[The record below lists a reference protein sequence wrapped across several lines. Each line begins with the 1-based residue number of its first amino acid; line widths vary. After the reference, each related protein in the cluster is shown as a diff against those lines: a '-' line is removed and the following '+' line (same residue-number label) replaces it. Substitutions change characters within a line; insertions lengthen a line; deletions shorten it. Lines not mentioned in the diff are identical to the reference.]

1 MKQVWTLEELIECFT
16 LTSDELRWVH
26 RRQTHHQLGCAVY
39 LKIFEY
45 QGWFPGQKQS
55 IPKDIVAYLAA
66 QLQLSPDEFDAY
78 DWSGRSASRDRR
90 AIYERLGYRPATA
103 EDGESL
109 ARWLSEQPILQED
122 QRLDTLLDV
131 MYDRCRSLKLDPPT
145 PDRLKRIIRSG
156 IRRYETR
163 LFEHIASQLP
173 GKIRLALDNL
183 LYADPAVTGAE
194 ESGTVF
200 AWLKQDAGQA
210 SVTSVK
216 TTAERLRR
224 LQAIQ
229 LPDDLFAHTAQ
240 RILEDYARRAASERP
255 YELRR
260 HSPEVRYTLLA
271 AFCRVRQQDIT
282 DQLVDLFIQIVHKIN
297 ARAEK
302 RIDQKLIAEIH
313 HDRSEQLIVR
323 LLQAARDYPKGVIE
337 DVIYPIADPDQLQRL
352 IDEQKTTSR
361 RSYDRQVY
369 YVMRS
374 SYQYHYRAMLPVL
387 LDVLQFQSKS
397 QNAIIAALD
406 VVRLY
411 LTSRRHY
418 YPFEEVIPI
427 AGVIPPR
434 WQHVVIETDPDGKQR
449 VNRINYEI
457 CVLQTLR
464 DFVRGKVVWV
474 VGSRE
479 HRNPDQ
485 DLPIHFEQQR
495 AHYYALLGLPL
506 DPREFI
512 SSVQQTMHEVLTE
525 LDEGLPNN
533 TSVRLSKREGTGFTS
548 HRLHPN
554 LNRPFCVI

>member
-1 MKQVWTLEELIECFT
+1 MKQVWPLEELIECFT

-45 QGWFPGQKQS
+45 QGRFPGQKQS
-55 IPKDIVAYLAA
+55 IPKDIVAHLAA
-66 QLQLSPDEFDAY
+66 QLLLSPDEFETY
-78 DWSGRSASRDRR
+78 DGCGRSASRDRR
-90 AIYERLGYRPATA
+90 AIYERLGYRPATV
-103 EDGESL
+103 EDGEKL
-109 ARWLSEQPILQED
+109 ARWLSEQPILQQD

-145 PDRLKRIIRSG
+145 PNRLKRIIRSG
-156 IRRYETR
+156 VHQYETQ
-163 LFEHIASQLP
+163 FFKHIASRLASR
-173 GKIRLALDNL
+173 IRLALDNL
-183 LYADPAVTGAE
+183 LYADPAINSTE
-194 ESGTVF
+194 ESETVF

-216 TTAERLRR
+216 VTAARLRR
-224 LQAIQ
+224 LQTIQ
-229 LPDDLFAHTAQ
+229 LPDDLFIHTAPRVLQ
-240 RILEDYARRAASERP
+240 DYARRAASERP

-271 AFCRVRQQDIT
+271 AYCRIRQQDIT
-282 DQLVDLFIQIVHKIN
+282 DQLVDLFIQIVRKIN

-302 RIDQKLIAEIH
+302 RVDQKLIVELH
-313 HDRSEQLIVR
+313 HDHSEQLIVQ
-323 LLQAARDYPKGVIE
+323 LLQAARDHPKGVIE
-337 DVIYPIADPDQLQRL
+337 EIIYPIADPDQLQQL
-352 IDEQKTTSR
+352 IEEQKNTSR

-374 SYQYHYRAMLPVL
+374 SYQFHYQAMLPVL
-387 LDVLQFQSKS
+387 LDVLQFQSTS
-397 QNAIIAALD
+397 QPAIMAALD

-418 YPFEEVIPI
+418 YPLEEAVPI

-434 WQHVVIETDPDGKQR
+434 WQPVVMETDPDGRQR

-464 DFVRGKVVWV
+464 DYVRGKVVWV

-485 DLPIHFEQQR
+485 DLPMDFEQQR
-495 AHYYALLGLPL
+495 AYYYPLLGLPL
-506 DPREFI
+506 DPRDFI
-512 SSVQQTMHEVLTE
+512 SSIQQTMHEVLTE
-525 LDEGLPNN
+525 LNEGLPDN
-533 TSVRLSKREGTGFTS
+533 TPVRLSRREGHLDS
-548 HRLHPN
+548 HHTACTPT
-554 LNRPFCVI
+554 